1 MSKTIAI
8 VGAGPGVGLAVGERF
23 GREGFKVALLARN
36 LERLKGMALGLVA
49 DGIEAKAFAADMLDR
64 ASIVR
69 GLEAAAAALG
79 PIDVLVYS
87 PSGTPDGLVT
97 PRQMTVDI
105 EQRSLDVAVLGAIT
119 AVNAVLPAMPQGGAL
134 LFTTAVSA
142 QYPVAF
148 TANFGVA
155 AGAARNYAHVLNQDL
170 KADGIHAGIVSI
182 AGVVDVGQDFPA
194 SLQGMPKLP
203 ASDVAEAH
211 WQHYK
216 NPGAVE
222 TIVGPGDM
230 FKAMAGL

>member
-1 MSKTIAI
+1 M
-8 VGAGPGVGLAVGERF
+8 GQAVAERF

-36 LERLKGMALGLVA
+36 AERLETMAQGLA
-49 DGIEAKAFAADMLDR
+49 NKGIEAKGFVADMLDR
-64 ASIVR
+64 P
-69 GLEAAAAALG
+69 GLVSALKAAAAELG

-87 PSGTPDGLVT
+87 PSGSADGLIT
-97 PRQMTVDI
+97 PRQLTAEI
-105 EQRSLDVAVLGAIT
+105 EQRSLDVAVLGAIA
-119 AVNAVLPAMPQGGAL
+119 AVNTLLPTMPKGGAL
-134 LFTTAVSA
+134 LFTTAVTA
-142 QYPVAF
+142 QYPLAF

-155 AGAARNYAHVLNQDL
+155 AGAALNYAHVLNQDL

-182 AGVVDVGQDFPA
+182 AGIVDMGQEFPDSMQA
-194 SLQGMPKLP
+194 MPKLL

-216 NPGAVE
+216 NPTVAE

>member
-1 MSKTIAI
+1 MSRTIAI
-8 VGAGPGVGLAVGERF
+8 VGAGPGVGQAVAERF
-23 GREGFKVALLARN
+23 GREGFKVALLARSP
-36 LERLKGMALGLVA
+36 ERLEKMAQGLVGM
-49 DGIEAKAFAADMLDR
+49 GIEAKAFTADMSDR
-64 ASIVR
+64 ASLVTAF
-69 GLEAAAAALG
+69 EAAAAAFG
-79 PIDVLVYS
+79 PIEVLIYS
-87 PSGTPDGLVT
+87 PTGTSDGLVT
-97 PRQMTVDI
+97 PRQFTVEV
-105 EQRSLDVAVLGAIT
+105 EQRSLDVAVLGAIA
-119 AVNAVLPAMPQGGAL
+119 AVNAVLPTMPKGGAL

-182 AGVVDVGQDFPA
+182 AGLVDVGQEFPA
-194 SLQGMPKLP
+194 SMAGMPKVP